1 MPRDGPCRVPGCAQ
15 PETDGGQWVYIP
27 EAYCIE
33 NDLTFREACTCKRP
47 ACQRVCGKMPPM
59 QPPGRKRKGSPA
71 SPVTVASQLEEQALP
86 RPPTVVTIDEVWADR
101 CAVLPQP
108 LLLPIALASFTVNI
122 RFALRGTKRGT
133 GARTS
138 SS

>member
-47 ACQRVCGKMPPM
+47 ACQRACGKMPPM

-122 RFALRGTKRGT
+122 RFALRGT